1 MLNYLN
7 QKRIR
12 TKNKTSGR
20 KKKNFHPKNLGEDET
35 PRKTKRLDWLS
46 TTGSS
51 CSHPPFR
58 ISAHAMDSQ
67 RLPPS
72 WPPGVSDV
80 ESSSTTKWGFWKK
93 KRRIGNVM
101 FRNWVKSPK
110 HCNFVWRKR
119 WIQRSFIDSV
129 MLVFPMLQCLGS
141 PGPPAEKNHTKR
153 CNHSQKTFFEHA
165 SWSRLLLGFKEVC
178 GTCIYTNH
186 PPNVLTI
193 IIHQNGTRKSV
204 VMMIFHQPGR
214 PSVQE

>member
-20 KKKNFHPKNLGEDET
+20 KKKLPSQKPWRRWNSPKNQTIGLALHNGKLLQ
-35 PRKTKRLDWLS
+35 PS
-46 TTGSS
+46 TLPNFGACDGLATAATVLASW
-51 CSHPPFR
+51 
-58 ISAHAMDSQ
+58 SQ
-67 RLPPS
+67 RCRIIHHEMRIL
-72 WPPGVSDV
+72 
-80 ESSSTTKWGFWKK
+80 KKK